1 MKAHADLKNLLKG
14 KKIQAFVKDMCL
26 HAYSWTEKIPTQYLE
41 YKIFEE
47 FRLRQ
52 DTGEKTRIGLDK
64 KLQVIPDVILF
75 IKPGYR
81 ALNQGHCFTIALEIK
96 EFKEDLMRDEKL
108 WKYVG
113 WTDFFFI
120 AVPDDL
126 TQYTFEKIV
135 EVNNEH
141 PETLSKIGVL
151 GLETGELYSHP
162 QRSEVSIEKQNLVL
176 QNAVYNY
183 AFKDA
188 KTIFFTPEELPA
200 QVALTGKNMV
210 DEDAK
215 NSAQNNLQQNCKLKN
230 SDTQQ
235 YEEQQNNLQ
244 ENCTLKNRDT
254 LQYEERQNNLQ
265 ESCTLRKGGYKQ
277 LSNEEKAARKAA
289 FLARQEFRE
298 KRAVELAEKSTVLNE
313 DIRQR
318 LMAQPPK
325 AQEVFW
331 KIRESKNGKQLQ
343 DIVSEL
349 DYSQRTAAYGLA
361 SLTSA
366 GLIKRDG
373 SRKTGAYTVTDVAA
387 CNTTC
392 ATCSIALQCKDYKP
406 V

>member
-1 MKAHADLKNLLKG
+1 MKAHAELKNLLKG

-26 HAYSWTEKIPTQYLE
+26 HAYPWTERIPAQYLE

-47 FRLRQ
+47 FRLRES
-52 DTGEKTRIGLDK
+52 TGEKTRIGLDK

-126 TQYTFEKIV
+126 TQYAFEKIV

-188 KTIFFTPEELPA
+188 KTIFFTPEEPPTP
-200 QVALTGKNMV
+200 VTSMKKYISEK
-210 DEDAK
+210 DTK
-215 NSAQNNLQQNCKLKN
+215 ISTQNNLRENCILKEESN
-230 SDTQQ
+230 QQ
-235 YEEQQNNLQ
+235 YSDE
-244 ENCTLKNRDT
+244 
-254 LQYEERQNNLQ
+254 
-265 ESCTLRKGGYKQ
+265 G
-277 LSNEEKAARKAA
+277 KAARKAA
-289 FLARQEFRE
+289 YLTRQEFRE

-318 LMAQPPK
+318 LMAQSPK

-331 KIRESKNGKQLQ
+331 KIRESENGKQLQ

-366 GLIKRDG
+366 GLVKRTG
-373 SRKTGAYTVTDVAA
+373 SRKTGAYTVTDIAA

-406 V
+406 I

>member
-1 MKAHADLKNLLKG
+1 MKAHADLKKLLASKNM
-14 KKIQAFVKDMCL
+14 QAFVVDLC
-26 HAYSWTEKIPTQYLE
+26 HYVYEWSEFIPAEGLE

-52 DTGEKTRIGLDK
+52 NTGEKTRLGLDK
-64 KLQVIPDVILF
+64 KQQLIPDVVLF
-75 IKPGYR
+75 VKPGYR
-81 ALNQGHCFTIALEIK
+81 SLNQGQCFTVALEIK
-96 EFKEDLMRDEKL
+96 GEKGDLMSDDKL
-108 WKYVG
+108 YKYLG
-113 WTDFFFI
+113 WTDFLFV
-120 AVPDDL
+120 AVPADLADDA
-126 TQYTFEKIV
+126 QSKVDQI
-135 EVNNEH
+135 NADH
-141 PETLSKIGVL
+141 PETISKIGIVQL
-151 GLETGELYSHP
+151 DTGTICRWP
-162 QRSEVSIEKQNLVL
+162 KRSEVTVEKQNLVL

-188 KTIFFTPEELPA
+188 KTIFFTPEELP
-200 QVALTGKNMV
+200 TSSENNM
-210 DEDAK
+210 
-215 NSAQNNLQQNCKLKN
+215 
-230 SDTQQ
+230 
-235 YEEQQNNLQ
+235 Q
-244 ENCTLKNRDT
+244 ENCILKKESNK
-254 LQYEERQNNLQ
+254 QN
-265 ESCTLRKGGYKQ
+265 SD
-277 LSNEEKAARKAA
+277 EEKAARKAA

-318 LMAQPPK
+318 LMAQSPK

-373 SRKTGAYTVTDVAA
+373 SRKTGAYTVTDIAA
-387 CNTTC
+387 CDTTC

-406 V
+406 I

>member
-1 MKAHADLKNLLKG
+1 MKAHADLKKLLASKNM
-14 KKIQAFVKDMCL
+14 QAFVVDLC
-26 HAYSWTEKIPTQYLE
+26 HYVYEWSEFIPAEGLE

-52 DTGEKTRIGLDK
+52 DTGEKTRLGLDK
-64 KLQVIPDVILF
+64 KQQLIPDVVLF
-75 IKPGYR
+75 VKPGYR
-81 ALNQGHCFTIALEIK
+81 SLNQGQCFTVALEIK
-96 EFKEDLMRDEKL
+96 GEKGDLMSDDKL
-108 WKYVG
+108 YKYLG
-113 WTDFFFI
+113 WTDFLFV
-120 AVPDDL
+120 AVPADLADDA
-126 TQYTFEKIV
+126 QSKVDQI
-135 EVNNEH
+135 NADH
-141 PETLSKIGVL
+141 PETISKIGIVQL
-151 GLETGELYSHP
+151 DTGTICRWP
-162 QRSEVSIEKQNLVL
+162 KRSEVTVEKQNLVL

-188 KTIFFTPEELPA
+188 KTIFFTPEELP
-200 QVALTGKNMV
+200 TSSENNM
-210 DEDAK
+210 
-215 NSAQNNLQQNCKLKN
+215 
-230 SDTQQ
+230 
-235 YEEQQNNLQ
+235 Q
-244 ENCTLKNRDT
+244 ENCILKKESNK
-254 LQYEERQNNLQ
+254 QN
-265 ESCTLRKGGYKQ
+265 SD
-277 LSNEEKAARKAA
+277 EEKAARKAA

-318 LMAQPPK
+318 LMAQSPK

-373 SRKTGAYTVTDVAA
+373 SRKTGAYTVTDIAA
-387 CNTTC
+387 CDTTC

-406 V
+406 I

>member
-1 MKAHADLKNLLKG
+1 MKAHADLKKQLASKNM
-14 KKIQAFVKDMCL
+14 QAFVVDLC
-26 HAYSWTEKIPTQYLE
+26 HYVYEWSEFIPAEGLE

-52 DTGEKTRIGLDK
+52 DTGEKTRLGLDK
-64 KLQVIPDVILF
+64 KQQLIPDVVLF
-75 IKPGYR
+75 VKPGYR
-81 ALNQGHCFTIALEIK
+81 SLNQGQCFTVALEIK
-96 EFKEDLMRDEKL
+96 GEKGDLMSDDKL
-108 WKYVG
+108 YKYLG
-113 WTDFFFI
+113 WTDFLFV
-120 AVPDDL
+120 AVPADLADDA
-126 TQYTFEKIV
+126 QSKVDQI
-135 EVNNEH
+135 NADH
-141 PETLSKIGVL
+141 PETISKIGIVQL
-151 GLETGELYSHP
+151 DTGTICRWP
-162 QRSEVSIEKQNLVL
+162 KRSEVTVEKQNLVL

-188 KTIFFTPEELPA
+188 KTIFFTPEELP
-200 QVALTGKNMV
+200 TSSENNM
-210 DEDAK
+210 
-215 NSAQNNLQQNCKLKN
+215 
-230 SDTQQ
+230 
-235 YEEQQNNLQ
+235 Q
-244 ENCTLKNRDT
+244 ENCILKKESNK
-254 LQYEERQNNLQ
+254 QN
-265 ESCTLRKGGYKQ
+265 SD
-277 LSNEEKAARKAA
+277 EEKAARKAA

-318 LMAQPPK
+318 LMAQSPK

-373 SRKTGAYTVTDVAA
+373 SRKTGAYTVTDIAA
-387 CNTTC
+387 CDTTC

-406 V
+406 I

>member
-1 MKAHADLKNLLKG
+1 MKAHADLKKQLASKNM
-14 KKIQAFVKDMCL
+14 QAFVVDLC
-26 HAYSWTEKIPTQYLE
+26 HYVYEWSEFIPAEGLE

-52 DTGEKTRIGLDK
+52 DTGEKTRKGLDK
-64 KLQVIPDVILF
+64 KMQLIPDALLF
-75 IKPGYR
+75 VKPGYR
-81 ALNQGHCFTIALEIK
+81 SLNQGQCFTVALEIK
-96 EFKEDLMRDEKL
+96 GEKGDLMSDDKL
-108 WKYVG
+108 YKYLG
-113 WTDFFFI
+113 WTDFLFV
-120 AVPDDL
+120 AVPADLADDA
-126 TQYTFEKIV
+126 QSKVDQI
-135 EVNNEH
+135 NADH
-141 PETLSKIGVL
+141 PETISKIGIVQL
-151 GLETGELYSHP
+151 DTGTICRWP
-162 QRSEVSIEKQNLVL
+162 KRSEVTVEKQNLVL

-188 KTIFFTPEELPA
+188 KTIFFTPEELP
-200 QVALTGKNMV
+200 TSSENNM
-210 DEDAK
+210 
-215 NSAQNNLQQNCKLKN
+215 
-230 SDTQQ
+230 
-235 YEEQQNNLQ
+235 Q
-244 ENCTLKNRDT
+244 ENCILKKESNK
-254 LQYEERQNNLQ
+254 QN
-265 ESCTLRKGGYKQ
+265 SD
-277 LSNEEKAARKAA
+277 EEKAARKAA

-318 LMAQPPK
+318 LMAQSPK

-373 SRKTGAYTVTDVAA
+373 SRKTGAYTVTDIAA
-387 CNTTC
+387 CDTTC

-406 V
+406 I

>member
-1 MKAHADLKNLLKG
+1 M
-14 KKIQAFVKDMCL
+14 
-26 HAYSWTEKIPTQYLE
+26 
-41 YKIFEE
+41 
-47 FRLRQ
+47 
-52 DTGEKTRIGLDK
+52 
-64 KLQVIPDVILF
+64 
-75 IKPGYR
+75 
-81 ALNQGHCFTIALEIK
+81 
-96 EFKEDLMRDEKL
+96 
-108 WKYVG
+108 
-113 WTDFFFI
+113 
-120 AVPDDL
+120 
-126 TQYTFEKIV
+126 
-135 EVNNEH
+135 
-141 PETLSKIGVL
+141 
-151 GLETGELYSHP
+151 
-162 QRSEVSIEKQNLVL
+162 
-176 QNAVYNY
+176 
-183 AFKDA
+183 
-188 KTIFFTPEELPA
+188 
-200 QVALTGKNMV
+200 
-210 DEDAK
+210 
-215 NSAQNNLQQNCKLKN
+215 QQNCKLKN

-235 YEEQQNNLQ
+235 YEKQQNNLQ
-244 ENCTLKNRDT
+244 ENCTL
-254 LQYEERQNNLQ
+254 
-265 ESCTLRKGGYKQ
+265 RKGSYKQ

>member
-1 MKAHADLKNLLKG
+1 MKAHAELKNLLKG

-26 HAYSWTEKIPTQYLE
+26 HAYPWTERIPAQYLE

-47 FRLRQ
+47 FRLRES
-52 DTGEKTRIGLDK
+52 TGEKTRIGLDK
-64 KLQVIPDVILF
+64 KLQIIPDVILF
-75 IKPGYR
+75 IKPGFR
-81 ALNQGHCFTIALEIK
+81 ALNQGHCFTVALEIK
-96 EFKEDLMRDEKL
+96 EFKDDLMRDEKL

-120 AVPDDL
+120 AVPDEL
-126 TQYTFEKIV
+126 TQYAFEKIV

-188 KTIFFTPEELPA
+188 KTIFFTPEEPPIS
-200 QVALTGKNMV
+200 VTSTEKNISE
-210 DEDAK
+210 EDTK
-215 NSAQNNLQQNCKLKN
+215 ISA
-230 SDTQQ
+230 
-235 YEEQQNNLQ
+235 QNNLQ
-244 ENCTLKNRDT
+244 ENCTL
-254 LQYEERQNNLQ
+254 
-265 ESCTLRKGGYKQ
+265 RKGSYKQ

-318 LMAQPPK
+318 LMAQSTK

-331 KIRESKNGKQLQ
+331 KIRESETGKQLQ

-373 SRKTGAYTVTDVAA
+373 SRKTGAYIVTDVAA

-406 V
+406 I

>member
-1 MKAHADLKNLLKG
+1 MKAHAELKNLLKG
-14 KKIQAFVKDMCL
+14 KKIQAFVKDICL
-26 HAYSWTEKIPTQYLE
+26 HAYPWTERIPVEYLE

-47 FRLRQ
+47 FRLRES
-52 DTGEKTRIGLDK
+52 TGEKTRLGLDK

-81 ALNQGHCFTIALEIK
+81 ALNQGHCFTIAIEIK
-96 EFKEDLMRDEKL
+96 EFKDDLMRDEKL

-126 TQYTFEKIV
+126 TQYAFEKIV

-162 QRSEVSIEKQNLVL
+162 QRSEVSVEKQNLVL

-188 KTIFFTPEELPA
+188 KTIFFTPEELPTPA
-200 QVALTGKNMV
+200 ALTEKNIV
-210 DEDAK
+210 EEDAK
-215 NSAQNNLQQNCKLKN
+215 KTAQNNLQEDCKLKDG
-230 SDTQQ
+230 DTQQ
-235 YEEQQNNLQ
+235 HNIQKNDLQKNCMLKGENN
-244 ENCTLKNRDT
+244 K
-254 LQYEERQNNLQ
+254 QY
-265 ESCTLRKGGYKQ
+265 SD
-277 LSNEEKAARKAA
+277 EEKTARKAA
-289 FLARQEFRE
+289 FLARQKFRE
-298 KRAVELAEKSTVLNE
+298 KQAVELAEKSTVLSE
-313 DIRQR
+313 EVRQR
-318 LMAQPPK
+318 LTTLPLKTQDM
-325 AQEVFW
+325 FW
-331 KIRESKNGKQLQ
+331 KIRESDNGKQLQ

-349 DYSQRTAAYGLA
+349 GYSQRTAAYGLA

-366 GLIKRDG
+366 GLVKREG
-373 SRKTGAYTVTDVAA
+373 SRKTGAYTVTDIAA
-387 CNTTC
+387 CDTTC

>member
-1 MKAHADLKNLLKG
+1 
-14 KKIQAFVKDMCL
+14 MCL
-26 HAYSWTEKIPTQYLE
+26 HAYPWTERIPAQYLE

-47 FRLRQ
+47 FRLRES
-52 DTGEKTRIGLDK
+52 TGEKTRIGLDK

-126 TQYTFEKIV
+126 TQYAFEKIV

-188 KTIFFTPEELPA
+188 KTIFFTPEEPPIP
-200 QVALTGKNMV
+200 VTSTKKNISE
-210 DEDAK
+210 EDTK
-215 NSAQNNLQQNCKLKN
+215 ISAQNNLQ
-230 SDTQQ
+230 
-235 YEEQQNNLQ
+235 
-244 ENCTLKNRDT
+244 ENGTLKEENNNR
-254 LQYEERQNNLQ
+254 
-265 ESCTLRKGGYKQ
+265 
-277 LSNEEKAARKAA
+277 LSDEEKAARKAA

-318 LMAQPPK
+318 LMAQSPK

-331 KIRESKNGKQLQ
+331 KIRESENGKQLQ

-349 DYSQRTAAYGLA
+349 DYSHNTL
-361 SLTSA
+361 
-366 GLIKRDG
+366 LI
-373 SRKTGAYTVTDVAA
+373 
-387 CNTTC
+387 
-392 ATCSIALQCKDYKP
+392 LM
-406 V
+406 

>member
-1 MKAHADLKNLLKG
+1 MKVHAELKNLLKG

-26 HAYSWTEKIPTQYLE
+26 YAYPWTERIPVQYLE
-41 YKIFEE
+41 YKILEE
-47 FRLRQ
+47 FRLRE
-52 DTGEKTRIGLDK
+52 DTGEKTRLGLDK

-81 ALNQGHCFTIALEIK
+81 ALNQGHCFTVALEIK
-96 EFKEDLMRDEKL
+96 EFKDDLMRDEKL

-126 TQYTFEKIV
+126 TQYAFEKIV

-188 KTIFFTPEELPA
+188 KTIIFKPEEPVSA
-200 QVALTGKNMV
+200 VSTPKEHV
-210 DEDAK
+210 TDEKDSQK
-215 NSAQNNLQQNCKLKN
+215 NNLQEDCKLN
-230 SDTQQ
+230 GGDTKQ
-235 YEEQQNNLQ
+235 YDTSGNNLQ
-244 ENCTLKNRDT
+244 ENCTLKGENNK
-254 LQYEERQNNLQ
+254 QY
-265 ESCTLRKGGYKQ
+265 SD
-277 LSNEEKAARKAA
+277 EEKAARKAA

-298 KRAVELAEKSTVLNE
+298 KQVTELAGKSAVLSE
-313 DIRQR
+313 EVRQR
-318 LMAQPPK
+318 LTALPPK

-349 DYSQRTAAYGLA
+349 NYSKRTAAYGLA

-366 GLIKRDG
+366 GLVKRAG
-373 SRKTGAYTVTDVAA
+373 SRKTGAYTVTDIAA
-387 CNTTC
+387 CDTTC
-392 ATCSIALQCKDYKP
+392 ATCSIALQCKDYRP
-406 V
+406 I

>member
-1 MKAHADLKNLLKG
+1 MKAHAELKNLLKG

-26 HAYSWTEKIPTQYLE
+26 HAYPWTERIPAQYLE

-47 FRLRQ
+47 FRLRES
-52 DTGEKTRIGLDK
+52 TGEKTRIGLDK

-126 TQYTFEKIV
+126 TQYAFEKIV
-135 EVNNEH
+135 EINNDH

-200 QVALTGKNMV
+200 PVVLTGKNMV
-210 DEDAK
+210 EEDAK
-215 NSAQNNLQQNCKLKN
+215 NSAQNNLQENCTLKN
-230 SDTQQ
+230 SNTQQ
-235 YEEQQNNLQ
+235 HEEQQNNLQ
-244 ENCTLKNRDT
+244 EN
-254 LQYEERQNNLQ
+254 
-265 ESCTLRKGGYKQ
+265 CTLRKGGYKQ

>member
-1 MKAHADLKNLLKG
+1 MKVHAELKNLLKG

-26 HAYSWTEKIPTQYLE
+26 YAYPWTERIPVQYLE

-47 FRLRQ
+47 FRLTE
-52 DTGEKTRIGLDK
+52 DTGEKTRLGLDK

-81 ALNQGHCFTIALEIK
+81 ALNQGHCFTVALEIK
-96 EFKEDLMRDEKL
+96 EFKDDLMRDEKL

-126 TQYTFEKIV
+126 TQYAFEKIV

-188 KTIFFTPEELPA
+188 KTIIFKPEEPVSA
-200 QVALTGKNMV
+200 VSTPKEHV
-210 DEDAK
+210 TDEKDSQK
-215 NSAQNNLQQNCKLKN
+215 NNLQEDCKLN
-230 SDTQQ
+230 GGDTKQ
-235 YEEQQNNLQ
+235 YDTSGNNLQ
-244 ENCTLKNRDT
+244 ENCTLKGENNK
-254 LQYEERQNNLQ
+254 QY
-265 ESCTLRKGGYKQ
+265 SD
-277 LSNEEKAARKAA
+277 EEKAARKAA

-298 KRAVELAEKSTVLNE
+298 KQAVELAGKSTVLSE
-313 DIRQR
+313 EVRQR
-318 LMAQPPK
+318 LTTLPQKTQDM
-325 AQEVFW
+325 FW
-331 KIRESKNGKQLQ
+331 KIRESDNGKQLQ

-349 DYSQRTAAYGLA
+349 GYSQRTAAYGLA

-366 GLIKRDG
+366 GLVKREG
-373 SRKTGAYTVTDVAA
+373 SRKTGAYTVTDIAA
-387 CNTTC
+387 CDTTC

>member
-1 MKAHADLKNLLKG
+1 MKAHAELKNLLKG

-26 HAYSWTEKIPTQYLE
+26 HAYPWTERIPAQYLE

-47 FRLRQ
+47 FRLRES
-52 DTGEKTRIGLDK
+52 TGEKTRIGLDK
-64 KLQVIPDVILF
+64 KLQIITDVILF
-75 IKPGYR
+75 IKPGFR
-81 ALNQGHCFTIALEIK
+81 ALNQGHCFTVALEIK
-96 EFKEDLMRDEKL
+96 EFKDDLMRDEKL

-120 AVPDDL
+120 AVPDEL
-126 TQYTFEKIV
+126 TQYAFEKIV

-188 KTIFFTPEELPA
+188 KTIFFTPEEPPIS
-200 QVALTGKNMV
+200 VTSTEKNISE
-210 DEDAK
+210 EDTK
-215 NSAQNNLQQNCKLKN
+215 ISAQNNLQQNC
-230 SDTQQ
+230 
-235 YEEQQNNLQ
+235 
-244 ENCTLKNRDT
+244 
-254 LQYEERQNNLQ
+254 
-265 ESCTLRKGGYKQ
+265 TLRKGSYKQ

-318 LMAQPPK
+318 LMAQSTK

-331 KIRESKNGKQLQ
+331 KIRESETGKQLQ

-373 SRKTGAYTVTDVAA
+373 SRKTGAYIVTDVAA

-406 V
+406 I

>member
-1 MKAHADLKNLLKG
+1 MKAHADLKKQLASKNM
-14 KKIQAFVKDMCL
+14 QAFVVDLC
-26 HAYSWTEKIPTQYLE
+26 HYVYEWSEFIPAEGLE

-52 DTGEKTRIGLDK
+52 DTGEKTRKGLDK
-64 KLQVIPDVILF
+64 KMQLIPDALLF
-75 IKPGYR
+75 VKPGYR
-81 ALNQGHCFTIALEIK
+81 SLNQGQCFTVALEIK
-96 EFKEDLMRDEKL
+96 GEKGDLMSDDKL
-108 WKYVG
+108 YKYLG
-113 WTDFFFI
+113 WTDFLFV
-120 AVPDDL
+120 AVPADLADDA
-126 TQYTFEKIV
+126 QSKVDQI
-135 EVNNEH
+135 NADH
-141 PETLSKIGVL
+141 PETISKIGIVQL
-151 GLETGELYSHP
+151 DTGTICRWP
-162 QRSEVSIEKQNLVL
+162 KRSEVTVEKQNLVL

-188 KTIFFTPEELPA
+188 KTIFFTPEELP
-200 QVALTGKNMV
+200 TSSENNM
-210 DEDAK
+210 
-215 NSAQNNLQQNCKLKN
+215 
-230 SDTQQ
+230 
-235 YEEQQNNLQ
+235 Q
-244 ENCTLKNRDT
+244 ENCILKKESNK
-254 LQYEERQNNLQ
+254 QN
-265 ESCTLRKGGYKQ
+265 SD
-277 LSNEEKAARKAA
+277 EEKAARKAA
-289 FLARQEFRE
+289 FLVRQEFRE

-318 LMAQPPK
+318 LMAQSPK

>member
-1 MKAHADLKNLLKG
+1 MKAHAELKNLLKG

-26 HAYSWTEKIPTQYLE
+26 HAYPWTERIPAQYLE

-47 FRLRQ
+47 FRLRES
-52 DTGEKTRIGLDK
+52 TSEKTRLGLDK

-75 IKPGYR
+75 VKPGYR

-96 EFKEDLMRDEKL
+96 EFKDDLMRDEKI

-126 TQYTFEKIV
+126 TQYAFEKIV
-135 EVNNEH
+135 EVNNEY
-141 PETLSKIGVL
+141 PETQSKIGVL

-188 KTIFFTPEELPA
+188 KTIFFTPEELPTP
-200 QVALTGKNMV
+200 VALTGKNMV
-210 DEDAK
+210 EEDAK
-215 NSAQNNLQQNCKLKN
+215 NNPQQNCKLKN
-230 SDTQQ
+230 S
-235 YEEQQNNLQ
+235 
-244 ENCTLKNRDT
+244 DT

-265 ESCTLRKGGYKQ
+265 ENCTLRKGGYKQ

>member
-1 MKAHADLKNLLKG
+1 
-14 KKIQAFVKDMCL
+14 MCL
-26 HAYSWTEKIPTQYLE
+26 HAYPWTERIPAQYLE

-47 FRLRQ
+47 FRLRES
-52 DTGEKTRIGLDK
+52 TGEKTRIGLDK

-81 ALNQGHCFTIALEIK
+81 ALNQGLCFTIALEIK

-126 TQYTFEKIV
+126 TQYAFEKIV

-188 KTIFFTPEELPA
+188 KTIFFTPEEPPIP
-200 QVALTGKNMV
+200 VTSTKKNISE
-210 DEDAK
+210 EDTK
-215 NSAQNNLQQNCKLKN
+215 ISAQNNLQ
-230 SDTQQ
+230 
-235 YEEQQNNLQ
+235 
-244 ENCTLKNRDT
+244 ENGTLKEENNNR
-254 LQYEERQNNLQ
+254 
-265 ESCTLRKGGYKQ
+265 
-277 LSNEEKAARKAA
+277 LSDEEKAARKAA

-318 LMAQPPK
+318 LMAQSPK

-331 KIRESKNGKQLQ
+331 KIRESENGKQLQ

-349 DYSQRTAAYGLA
+349 DYSHNTL
-361 SLTSA
+361 
-366 GLIKRDG
+366 LI
-373 SRKTGAYTVTDVAA
+373 
-387 CNTTC
+387 
-392 ATCSIALQCKDYKP
+392 LM
-406 V
+406 

>member
-1 MKAHADLKNLLKG
+1 MKAHADLKKLLASKNM
-14 KKIQAFVKDMCL
+14 QAFVVDLC
-26 HAYSWTEKIPTQYLE
+26 HYVYEWSEFIPAEGLE

-52 DTGEKTRIGLDK
+52 NTGEKTRLGLDK
-64 KLQVIPDVILF
+64 KQQLIPDVVLF
-75 IKPGYR
+75 VKPGYR
-81 ALNQGHCFTIALEIK
+81 SLNQGQCFTVVLEIK
-96 EFKEDLMRDEKL
+96 GEKGDLMSDDKL
-108 WKYVG
+108 YKYLG
-113 WTDFFFI
+113 WTDFLFV
-120 AVPDDL
+120 AVPADLADDA
-126 TQYTFEKIV
+126 QSKVDQI
-135 EVNNEH
+135 NADH
-141 PETLSKIGVL
+141 PETISKIGIVQL
-151 GLETGELYSHP
+151 DTGTICRWP
-162 QRSEVSIEKQNLVL
+162 KRSEVTVEKQNLVL

-188 KTIFFTPEELPA
+188 KTIFFTPEELP
-200 QVALTGKNMV
+200 TSSENNM
-210 DEDAK
+210 
-215 NSAQNNLQQNCKLKN
+215 
-230 SDTQQ
+230 
-235 YEEQQNNLQ
+235 Q
-244 ENCTLKNRDT
+244 ENCILKKESNK
-254 LQYEERQNNLQ
+254 QN
-265 ESCTLRKGGYKQ
+265 SD
-277 LSNEEKAARKAA
+277 EEKAARKAA

-318 LMAQPPK
+318 LMAQSPK

-373 SRKTGAYTVTDVAA
+373 SRKTGAYTVTDIAA
-387 CNTTC
+387 CDTTC

-406 V
+406 I

>member
-1 MKAHADLKNLLKG
+1 M
-14 KKIQAFVKDMCL
+14 
-26 HAYSWTEKIPTQYLE
+26 HAYPWTERIPAQYLE

-47 FRLRQ
+47 FRLRES
-52 DTGEKTRIGLDK
+52 TGEKTRIGLDK
-64 KLQVIPDVILF
+64 KLQIIPDVILF
-75 IKPGYR
+75 IKPGFR
-81 ALNQGHCFTIALEIK
+81 ALNQGHCFTVALEIK
-96 EFKEDLMRDEKL
+96 EFKDDLMRDEKL

-120 AVPDDL
+120 AVPDEL
-126 TQYTFEKIV
+126 TQYAFEKIV

-188 KTIFFTPEELPA
+188 KTIFFTPEEPPIS
-200 QVALTGKNMV
+200 VTSTEKNISE
-210 DEDAK
+210 EDTK
-215 NSAQNNLQQNCKLKN
+215 ISAQNNLQQNC
-230 SDTQQ
+230 
-235 YEEQQNNLQ
+235 
-244 ENCTLKNRDT
+244 
-254 LQYEERQNNLQ
+254 
-265 ESCTLRKGGYKQ
+265 TLRKGSYKQ

-318 LMAQPPK
+318 LMAQSTK

-331 KIRESKNGKQLQ
+331 KIRESETGKQLQ

-373 SRKTGAYTVTDVAA
+373 SRKTGAYIVTDVAA

-406 V
+406 I

>member
-1 MKAHADLKNLLKG
+1 MKVHAELKNLLKG

-26 HAYSWTEKIPTQYLE
+26 YAYPWTERIPVQYLE

-47 FRLRQ
+47 FRLRE
-52 DTGEKTRIGLDK
+52 DTGEKTRLGLDK

-81 ALNQGHCFTIALEIK
+81 ALNQGHCFTVALEIK
-96 EFKEDLMRDEKL
+96 EFKDDLMRDEKL

-126 TQYTFEKIV
+126 TQYAFEKIV

-188 KTIFFTPEELPA
+188 KTIIFKPEEPVSA
-200 QVALTGKNMV
+200 VSTPKEHV
-210 DEDAK
+210 TDEKDSQK
-215 NSAQNNLQQNCKLKN
+215 NNLQEDSKLN
-230 SDTQQ
+230 GGDTKQ
-235 YEEQQNNLQ
+235 YDTSGNNLQ
-244 ENCTLKNRDT
+244 ENCTLKGENNK
-254 LQYEERQNNLQ
+254 QY
-265 ESCTLRKGGYKQ
+265 SD
-277 LSNEEKAARKAA
+277 EEKAARKAA

-298 KRAVELAEKSTVLNE
+298 KQAVELAGKSTVLSE
-313 DIRQR
+313 EVRQR
-318 LMAQPPK
+318 LTTLPQKTQDM
-325 AQEVFW
+325 FW
-331 KIRESKNGKQLQ
+331 KIRESDNGKQLQ

-349 DYSQRTAAYGLA
+349 GYSQRTAAYGLA

-366 GLIKRDG
+366 GLVKREG
-373 SRKTGAYTVTDVAA
+373 SRKTGAYTVTDIAA
-387 CNTTC
+387 CDTTC